1 MYWKAQVFP
10 VEHLHRICYDCNI
23 CTVMHYVFYSL
34 YYMFSLLCVLE
45 CNKESWSNKGWLIII
60 ILQGCNFLSK
70 AVPES
75 EEPIASSHLLL
86 CEDFILLADEGMVI
100 ALEAALGDSWP
111 CVVTGEEGKEDCV
124 PFIVSR
130 LYCLIQAPSS
140 CHPCSGYVIKGKHR
154 HVHWKP
160 SKLFSHLFS

>member
-10 VEHLHRICYDCNI
+10 VGHLHRICYDCNI

-75 EEPIASSHLLL
+75 EEPIASSHLFL

-100 ALEAALGDSWP
+100 ALEAAFGDSWS
-111 CVVTGEEGKEDCV
+111 CVVTGEEGREDCV
-124 PFIVSR
+124 PFRCWISH
-130 LYCLIQAPSS
+130 APQFSAS
-140 CHPCSGYVIKGKHR
+140 LFPFIFFNLNIRCPLWKKKTVI
-154 HVHWKP
+154 
-160 SKLFSHLFS
+160 FQ

>member
-124 PFIVSR
+124 PFRCWIPHALQFSAS
-130 LYCLIQAPSS
+130 LCSFIFFNLNLIFRPWKKKT
-140 CHPCSGYVIKGKHR
+140 VI
-154 HVHWKP
+154 
-160 SKLFSHLFS
+160 FQ

>member
-10 VEHLHRICYDCNI
+10 VGHLHWICYDCNI

-60 ILQGCNFLSK
+60 ILQRCNFLSK

-75 EEPIASSHLLL
+75 EEPMASSHLFL
-86 CEDFILLADEGMVI
+86 CEDFILLADKGMVI
-100 ALEAALGDSWP
+100 GLETASGDSWHSM
-111 CVVTGEEGKEDCV
+111 VKEEEGRGECV
-124 PFIVSR
+124 PFRMLNPACGSILCFSFCFHLLQLEIR
-130 LYCLIQAPSS
+130 CLLL
-140 CHPCSGYVIKGKHR
+140 KEK
-154 HVHWKP
+154 
-160 SKLFSHLFS
+160 